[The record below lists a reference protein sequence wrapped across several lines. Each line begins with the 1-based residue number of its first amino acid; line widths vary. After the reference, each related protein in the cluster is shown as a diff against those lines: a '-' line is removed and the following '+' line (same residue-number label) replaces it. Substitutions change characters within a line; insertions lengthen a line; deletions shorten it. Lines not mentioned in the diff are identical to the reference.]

1 MKTVDLK
8 FKCDKCEEEFPIRIL
23 ESVDVKENPEL
34 KSDILNDRIYHFK
47 CPKCEYDNKVLTPF
61 LYIDSELK
69 YAVQTGEFNYLFDK
83 RKEIFDKIENL
94 YKDTYK
100 DFRIHGAISTL
111 ELNEKVFLLD
121 EDLDIVVCEI
131 MKAILEKRYIIDY
144 NNGNTPKEHL
154 NRVFFDCSNGKL
166 CQVYE
171 TIKNENEKA
180 YYAREFDMN
189 VYNDLYKM
197 FEADLGKIDGYL
209 FNKNIAKKLLGMDN
223 EDLKYND

>member
-1 MKTVDLK
+1 M
-8 FKCDKCEEEFPIRIL
+8 
-23 ESVDVKENPEL
+23 
-34 KSDILNDRIYHFK
+34 
-47 CPKCEYDNKVLTPF
+47 
-61 LYIDSELK
+61 
-69 YAVQTGEFNYLFDK
+69 
-83 RKEIFDKIENL
+83 